1 VKARAVYRWVD
12 QAGAQHTGEG
22 RSLNISESGALVS
35 SHERPPEGAK
45 LQLTLFLPL
54 VSTNLPGVTVL
65 MDAKV
70 VRIEES
76 EPTNYT
82 SRFAV
87 ESYATRLEE

>member
-1 VKARAVYRWVD
+1 VKARAVYKWVD
-12 QAGAQHTGEG
+12 QAGAQHIGEG
-22 RSLNISESGALVS
+22 RTLNISESGALVS
-35 SHERPPEGAK
+35 FHERPPDGAK

-70 VRIEES
+70 VRIEEG
-76 EPTNYT
+76 EPANFT

-87 ESYATRLEE
+87 ESSATRLEE